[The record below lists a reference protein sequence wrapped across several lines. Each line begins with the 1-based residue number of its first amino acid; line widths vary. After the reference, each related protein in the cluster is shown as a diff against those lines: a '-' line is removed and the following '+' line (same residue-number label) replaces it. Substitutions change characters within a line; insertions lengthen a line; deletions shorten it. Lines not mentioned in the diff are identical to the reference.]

1 MNAMSNKLIKDDVK
15 IQQKRYTVAVP
26 IIRIF
31 DELEEELPEVEN
43 ESQTNSKTDKGKIV
57 NEDTEFYIYIK
68 LSLLY
73 IFILL

>member
-1 MNAMSNKLIKDDVK
+1 MNAMSNKLLKDDVK

-57 NEDTEFYIYIK
+57 NESTEFYICIK

-73 IFILL
+73 IFILW

>member
-1 MNAMSNKLIKDDVK
+1 MNAMSNKLMKDDVK

-73 IFILL
+73 IFILW

>member
-1 MNAMSNKLIKDDVK
+1 MNAMSNKLMKDDVK

-57 NEDTEFYIYIK
+57 NESTEFYICIK

-73 IFILL
+73 IFILW